1 MDFDP
6 RDYDDARDL
15 RDGRDRET
23 RDRDDDDA
31 LTLGRGPSSHR
42 IEDHHDD
49 RRDRDDDRR
58 DTRERPDHRDRDDA
72 RWPDRDR
79 DPRDRSTDPR
89 DVFTRDLDL
98 PRGRDREI
106 VHDARDR
113 EYTLRGSESR
123 TLATVG
129 AFRVVPARDLR
140 DHADRPLD
148 PRQGDLR
155 HLREQGLVETTRIP
169 GHREHAVVLTERGRD
184 LLESHRSRGRSHGQA
199 FHAGLKRERE
209 LEHDAQI
216 YRAYER
222 EAARLEARGLE
233 IERVRLD
240 YELKREYQR
249 WLQERNRDRPDAD
262 GRPDRDEREIAQ
274 WAHEHDL
281 PYFDDQVHLPDC
293 RIEYR
298 DLDGREDHI
307 DVEVTTVH
315 YRGAHGAAAA
325 RSGFSCHRG
334 FSARIGGRSGGSRG
348 GGGERGGLAEDL
360 FK

>member
-6 RDYDDARDL
+6 RDYSDSRDS
-15 RDGRDRET
+15 RDS
-23 RDRDDDDA
+23 RDRDERERHHDDEA
-31 LTLGRGPSSHR
+31 LSLGRGPSSPSV
-42 IEDHHDD
+42 EEHHD
-49 RRDRDDDRR
+49 RRDGDGERH
-58 DTRERPDHRDRDDA
+58 TARERADHRDRDA
-72 RWPDRDR
+72 RWPERDR
-79 DPRDRSTDPR
+79 DPRDRGTDPR
-89 DVFTRDLDL
+89 DVFTRGLNL

-123 TLATVG
+123 SLATVG
-129 AFRVVPARDLR
+129 AFRVVPAHDLR
-140 DHADRPLD
+140 DYAERPGD
-148 PRQGDLR
+148 PRNGDLR
-155 HLREQGLVETTRIP
+155 HLREQGLIETVRIP
-169 GHREHAVVLTERGRD
+169 GYREQAVVLTDRGRD
-184 LLESHRSRGRSHGQA
+184 LLETSRDRERDTGQT
-199 FHAGLKRERE
+199 FYAGLKRERE

-222 EAARLEARGLE
+222 EAARLGERGLE

-281 PYFDDQVHLPDC
+281 PYFDGQVHFPDC

-298 DLDGREDHI
+298 DIDGREDHI
-307 DVEVTTVH
+307 DVEVTTAH
-315 YRGAHGAAAA
+315 YRGAHGAAVA

-334 FSARIGGRSGGSRG
+334 GSARIGGGCGGSRG
-348 GGGERGGLAEDL
+348 GGGEHGGLAEEL
-360 FK
+360 L